1 MRYASLTAGRIVYVS
16 RCRHLDLRHAAGTKR
31 MVPITLASDL
41 DQLRQKWVTKP
52 MENLTSA
59 HLRRRRRVGR
69 PDFTRPRVRRAGSR
83 GRLVR
88 VSRTPGVRYRD
99 VVFMPDGKSLLGL
112 SDASDE
118 FEFVQMPANGVGADR
133 ALSTNGKVLRFEGVP
148 SPDGKWVAYAD
159 NNNDAWLLNV
169 ATKATTLISTNR
181 EGVAGF
187 AWSPD
192 SRHVALTQ
200 TALNTFQQIL
210 LYEVSKRTHPPLTS
224 DRTNSHDAVF
234 SPDGKW
240 IYFLSDRNLASVVGA
255 PWGPRQPEP
264 FFDKPDK
271 IYQVAL
277 RKGLRSPFK
286 PADELHPK
294 VKERP
299 RPTKRGGDGGSPA
312 ARAAAA
318 AGDAG
323 GAERAA
329 GAGSIG
335 TTDACDPAGRSRC
348 TALVGKACEQ
358 GRCEGR

>member
-1 MRYASLTAGRIVYVS
+1 MGRALCVAHRGSIAYVVGA
-16 RCRHLDLRHAAGTKR
+16 DIWIYDTAAGTKR

-59 HLRRRRRVGR
+59 HLRGDGESVVLTSRGRVFVAPAR
-69 PDFTRPRVRRAGSR
+69 D

-118 FEFVQMPANGVGADR
+118 FEFVQMSSNGVGADR

-169 ATKATTLISTNR
+169 ASKATTLISTNR

-192 SRHVALTQ
+192 SCPCR
-200 TALNTFQQIL
+200 
-210 LYEVSKRTHPPLTS
+210 S
-224 DRTNSHDAVF
+224 AV
-234 SPDGKW
+234 
-240 IYFLSDRNLASVVGA
+240 R
-255 PWGPRQPEP
+255 R
-264 FFDKPDK
+264 
-271 IYQVAL
+271 
-277 RKGLRSPFK
+277 
-286 PADELHPK
+286 
-294 VKERP
+294 
-299 RPTKRGGDGGSPA
+299 
-312 ARAAAA
+312 
-318 AGDAG
+318 
-323 GAERAA
+323 
-329 GAGSIG
+329 
-335 TTDACDPAGRSRC
+335 
-348 TALVGKACEQ
+348 
-358 GRCEGR
+358 